1 MADIDDRPRPMR
13 DSVKSAL
20 HHSMLSTLS
29 KCGLQVYY
37 RWVEGIKVP
46 PGFALHVGSAVHRA
60 AELDLVRK
68 MTTGSPAPRE
78 EVVTK
83 ARESLALAVEGD
95 GVMLEPEEKSVGLPK
110 LIADAQ
116 DKAGDL
122 ARLHNAEL
130 TPALNPLHV
139 ERKMR
144 LELTGYPFDL
154 EGTVDVQEAG
164 RIWDLKTAS
173 RAPAADAA
181 DGNPQLD
188 TYAMLLSF
196 HDPAPLA
203 TVGLNTLVKSE
214 KGAPKLVRV
223 SSPAPTQFGHVLR
236 RVEAAAQ
243 VLQTGAFYPADP
255 TGPSGWVCTPKFCG
269 YYDRCPFG
277 AARRVS
283 VPVKETPNAK

>member
-1 MADIDDRPRPMR
+1 MADTP
-13 DSVKSAL
+13 KSAL

-29 KCGLQVYY
+29 KCGMQVYY

-60 AELDLVRK
+60 AEVDLLRK
-68 MTTGSPAPRE
+68 MQTGSPAPRE
-78 EVVTK
+78 EVVAK

-95 GVMLEPEEKSVGLPK
+95 GVMLEPDEKTVGLPK

-130 TPALNPLHV
+130 TPALAPIYV

-144 LELTGYPFDL
+144 LELEGYPFDL
-154 EGTVDVQEAG
+154 EGTVDVQETG
-164 RIWDLKTAS
+164 RIWDLKTAA
-173 RAPAADAA
+173 RAPSEDAA
-181 DGNPQLD
+181 EGNPQLD

-196 HDPAPLA
+196 HDRTPLT

-214 KGAPKLVRV
+214 KGSPKLVRV
-223 SSPAPTQFGHVLR
+223 SSPAPTSFDHVLR
-236 RVEAAAQ
+236 RVEAAAN

-283 VPVKETPNAK
+283 IPVKESSNAK